1 MKKIQSSSYKALN
14 KKKGTYSRSVKLQ
27 QLNVSAVPIRVKST
41 NQMKKKTSKG
51 FAVTR
56 RAAKNPTNM
65 SSKAVS
71 KSTKGM
77 KGSGKSFGKK
87 SPMVTKRINQ
97 ISPAQQAT
105 KMAPLKMIY
114 NPAKNQNKAP
124 RPNQGQGLAMYKKS
138 IRKTMGY

>member
-14 KKKGTYSRSVKLQ
+14 KKKGTYSRSVKLR

-77 KGSGKSFGKK
+77 KGSGKSFKKGAAFGKN
-87 SPMVTKRINQ
+87 PVVQ
-97 ISPAQQAT
+97 VAPAQRSGIMSPSRKVAINPVRQT
-105 KMAPLKMIY
+105 KG
-114 NPAKNQNKAP
+114 NVSNK
-124 RPNQGQGLAMYKKS
+124 GLGAFRKS